1 MRIRNLHIGS
11 GRRKL
16 ELSIVCCLEA
26 KKIGEKKRERTR
38 SSLLDSLS
46 EQHHKYFM
54 FYACFVD
61 FDGRLL
67 HLLIPL
73 ILAIDSI
80 FHILS

>member
-1 MRIRNLHIGS
+1 
-11 GRRKL
+11 
-16 ELSIVCCLEA
+16 LEA
-26 KKIGEKKRERTR
+26 KKIGEKKRERTEQSQPGKKRDTR
-38 SSLLDSLS
+38 SSILHSLS